1 MVWFSVAMLVVAVLC
16 LLVSYLS
23 VRRAKKKIRETMDIL
38 ADIKQG
44 KRQPA
49 HSLHPRRTD
58 GAPGV

>member
-44 KRQPA
+44 NGNRRVLCAPA
-49 HSLHPRRTD
+49 N
-58 GAPGV
+58 